1 MLSRVAD
8 SLYWMSRYLERAEHV
23 ARQLDIHLNLVLD
36 QAIEDAGRR
45 RNRIAAC
52 LTNQSSI
59 SINSDYEFVQVLTFA
74 PSNPNSLSNCIA
86 LARENARQ
94 IREQINSLM
103 FEQINQIYLKIRQ
116 TNAEAIWEGEPHEF
130 YHSIN
135 EGIYLVQG
143 MTDSRMSHDQGWQ
156 FIRVGQHIERV
167 LSTTALVDCEF
178 DALFDASSP
187 TTDGDQQTYLNW
199 VGLLRGC
206 AAFEAYSKVHTA
218 NIQPL
223 RVAEFLVLNPAFPH
237 SMRFAVRVLQ
247 ESLNAIAEDTEMHK
261 GSRVNRLAGRL
272 SAMLDYAQ
280 VDEVIDSG
288 LRPFLRD
295 IQSRCYQ
302 LHDAVYQSYI
312 NYPIEE
318 KLIQA

>member
-8 SLYWMSRYLERAEHV
+8 SLYWMSRYLERAEHI
-23 ARQLDIHLNLVLD
+23 ARQLDVHLNLVLD
-36 QAIEDAGRR
+36 QGSEDAGRR
-45 RNRIAAC
+45 RNRIVAC
-52 LTNQSSI
+52 LTDNEITSVE
-59 SINSDYEFVQVLTFA
+59 NDYEFVQVLTFE
-74 PSNPNSLSNCIA
+74 PSNNNSLSNCIA

-103 FEQINQIYLKIRQ
+103 FEQINQLYLKIRES
-116 TNAEAIWEGEPHEF
+116 NVASIWENEPHEF

-156 FIRVGQHIERV
+156 FIRVGQYVERV
-167 LSTTALVDCEF
+167 LSTASLVACEF
-178 DALFDASSP
+178 DALFDPNSP
-187 TTDGDQQTYLNW
+187 VTVNDQQTYLDW

-206 AAFEAYSKVHTA
+206 AAFEAYSKVYTA
-218 NIQPL
+218 NVHPL
-223 RVAEFLVLNPAFPH
+223 RVAEFLVLNAGFPH
-237 SMRFAVRVLQ
+237 SVRFAVHVLQ
-247 ESLNAIAEDTEMHK
+247 ESLGAIAVDTTTRK

-272 SAMLDYAQ
+272 DAMLDYAQ
-280 VDEVIDSG
+280 IDEVMHDG
-288 LRPFLRD
+288 LSPFLSD
-295 IQSRCYQ
+295 IQERCYE
-302 LHDAVYQSYI
+302 LHEAIYQTYI

>member
-36 QAIEDAGRR
+36 QASEEAGRR

-52 LTNQSSI
+52 LTHQSTLSI
-59 SINSDYEFVQVLTFA
+59 ESDYEFAQVLTFSPGNA
-74 PSNPNSLSNCIA
+74 NSLSNCIA

-156 FIRVGQHIERV
+156 FIRVGQYIERV
-167 LSTTALVDCEF
+167 LSTASLFACEF
-178 DALFDASSP
+178 DELFDPKSP
-187 TTDGDQQTYLNW
+187 NTVSDQQTYLDW

-237 SMRFAVRVLQ
+237 SVRFAVHALQ
-247 ESLNAIAEDTEMHK
+247 ESLNAIAVDTETHK
-261 GSRVNRLAGRL
+261 GARVNRLAGRL
-272 SAMLDYAQ
+272 HAMLDYGQ
-280 VDEVIDSG
+280 IDEVIDGG
-288 LRPFLRD
+288 LSSFLND
-295 IQSRCYQ
+295 IQNRCFQ
-302 LHDAVYQSYI
+302 LHDAVYQTYI

-318 KLIQA
+318 KLIPA